1 MKNESLK
8 VKRSP
13 THTMACLMA
22 MQSLA
27 TLMIC
32 VEAKDTVLSTPE
44 MKELIVSLSE
54 ELGGNH
60 VDLMEVVNLWD
71 KIKET
76 YYSSMD
82 PSDDEGPKAIDLCIG
97 AADEGVTLVIYYM
110 DRLF

>member
-27 TLMIC
+27 ALMGY
-32 VEAKDTVLSTPE
+32 VEAKETVLSTPK
-44 MKELIVSLSE
+44 MKELIVNLSE

-60 VDLMEVVNLWD
+60 VDLMSVVDMWD
-71 KIKET
+71 ELKGT
-76 YYSSMD
+76 YYAGMD
-82 PSDDEGPKAIDLCIG
+82 PNDDEGPKAIDLFLG
-97 AADEGVTLVIYYM
+97 AADEGITMVVHYM
-110 DRLF
+110 DRL